1 MLLGYSFEPRPN
13 SRVLATADSVM
24 IIGFSIN
31 GYAHSKNQFD
41 EREQEWLGQKFSVA
55 TLKFCRDSG
64 RATFSPL
71 HSRRQKKALLAGWV
85 IHCAKE
91 QNSHQNGSYHTSNV
105 QRAKRHTI
113 IIKHNFLHPKL
124 SRPPFLNRATKIIAR
139 APWNGGPQQDGKFA
153 GRLIFKRC
161 FTWITSTENLKYIME
176 NVHDQLHFDR
186 FFLSIQTWKN
196 WYVRRKS

>member
-1 MLLGYSFEPRPN
+1 MTRPEVFCGDLKIFPWFEQSYLFSSSLTKTKEGSARRVGYPLR
-13 SRVLATADSVM
+13 
-24 IIGFSIN
+24 
-31 GYAHSKNQFD
+31 K
-41 EREQEWLGQKFSVA
+41 
-55 TLKFCRDSG
+55 
-64 RATFSPL
+64 RA
-71 HSRRQKKALLAGWV
+71 
-85 IHCAKE
+85 
-91 QNSHQNGSYHTSNV
+91 NSHQNGSYHTSNV